1 MKLGGEWR
9 FRLDPDEEG
18 LKERWFEHGESISEP
33 IQVPGCSCRAKWDAA
48 CLYRSAAYCGQ
59 P

>member
-48 CLYRSAAYCGQ
+48 CLYRSAAYCG
-59 P
+59 